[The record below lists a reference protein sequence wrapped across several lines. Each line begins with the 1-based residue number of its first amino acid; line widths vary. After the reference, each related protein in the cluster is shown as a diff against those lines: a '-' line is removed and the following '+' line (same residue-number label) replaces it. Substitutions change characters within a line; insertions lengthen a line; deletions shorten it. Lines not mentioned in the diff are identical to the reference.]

1 MSAGRAAPARGRVG
15 VVLSN
20 LGGPDTPEAIR
31 PFLENLF
38 SDPVILSI
46 RPGLLRRFVARRIA
60 AGRAPKVAVDYRKIG
75 GASPLP
81 ARTEEQARALEAALE
96 AAEPGRFAVAVAMRY
111 WRPTTQDAV
120 AALQARGATRFLHLP
135 LYPQESA
142 ATTGSSGAELRRV
155 LASRAYGAPLAEVRS
170 YALDPGYV
178 AAVRRTVDEGLEA
191 LRGEGAPTPHVLFS
205 AHGLPERF
213 VRAGDP
219 YVGQVEATF
228 RAAAEG
234 RAEPCSLSFQSR
246 VGPVR
251 WVGPA
256 TDATIARLG
265 REGVRSML
273 VVPLGFVS
281 DHFET
286 LYEIDI
292 LHRDLARASGVE
304 RFARAPSLNARPD
317 FVAALAALARSAA

>member
-1 MSAGRAAPARGRVG
+1 VTPAGRTG
-15 VVLSN
+15 VVLTN
-20 LGGPDTPEAIR
+20 LGGPDEPRAIR

-46 RPGLLRRFVARRIA
+46 RPGFLRRFVARKIA
-60 AGRAPKVAVDYRKIG
+60 ERRAPKVAKDYARIG

-96 AAEPGRFAVAVAMRY
+96 ARAPGRFAVAVAMRY
-111 WRPTTQDAV
+111 WRPTSDDAV
-120 AALQARGATRFLHLP
+120 ARLRARGAERFLHLP

-142 ATTGSSGAELRRV
+142 ATTGSSSTDLRR
-155 LASRAYGAPLAEVRS
+155 AIGEGAPAAALAEVRS
-170 YALDPGYV
+170 YHLRPGYV
-178 AAVRRTVDEGLEA
+178 AAVRRTVDEGLA
-191 LRGEGAPTPHVLFS
+191 DLRARGGEEPHVLFS

-213 VRAGDP
+213 RKAGDP
-219 YVGQVEATF
+219 YVGQVEETF
-228 RAAAEG
+228 RAAAAG
-234 RAEPCSLSFQSR
+234 RAEPCSLSFQSK
-246 VGPVR
+246 VGPVA

-256 TDATIARLG
+256 TDATIERLAA
-265 REGVRSML
+265 EGVRSLL

-286 LYEIDI
+286 LYEID
-292 LHRDLARASGVE
+292 LLYGELARSLGIE

-317 FVAALAALARSAA
+317 FVAALAELALGAA